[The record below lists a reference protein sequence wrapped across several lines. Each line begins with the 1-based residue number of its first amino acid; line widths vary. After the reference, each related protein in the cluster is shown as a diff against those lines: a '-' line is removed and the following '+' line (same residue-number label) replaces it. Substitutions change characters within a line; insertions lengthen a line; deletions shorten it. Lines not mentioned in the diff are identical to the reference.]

1 MPLQIEFVPS
11 LESNAM
17 HRFENYR
24 LKGSLEFGERNRRV
38 DECGRW
44 MLRLIRVIWLITAS
58 CIVSSPLKRETVR
71 STYFSISDRKGEL
84 GRNEISR
91 EGLFVL
97 NYKYP
102 RFERRK
108 DPCVLSGFP
117 VLYHLDS
124 PFTDL

>member
-1 MPLQIEFVPS
+1 MDVTIDPCNLV
-11 LESNAM
+11 N
-17 HRFENYR
+17 HRFVHRFLAVE
-24 LKGSLEFGERNRRV
+24 KRNR
-38 DECGRW
+38 
-44 MLRLIRVIWLITAS
+44 
-58 CIVSSPLKRETVR
+58 
-71 STYFSISDRKGEL
+71 SIDLFFDRKGEL